1 LRVLLVN
8 GNTKVD
14 FLAAPPLGLCYVAE
28 ATEAAGHDV
37 RVLDLCFAGRNFRR
51 KVRRTI
57 REFDPQVVGLSIRNI
72 DNVNMLHPVSYLPGI
87 LEIKDHIRQCT
98 DVPLVIGGSGA
109 SLMPEHVMK
118 LLRADY
124 IVVSDGEESFVRLLQ
139 AIQSGAPSAGI
150 PGVGMVVDG
159 KFTLTPPCLLD
170 FKSSRPDLGRWVDT
184 RPYQKIGSA
193 YNIQTKRG
201 CRQRCIYCTYNQSLE
216 GNRLRLRSPVD
227 VVDEIEQAFFKYRPK
242 TFEFVDSVFNDPLD
256 HSAQIL
262 EEITRRTWKAD
273 FTAMG
278 VHPRNL
284 NDEYLDLMWKAGF
297 RSFMITPESASEKML
312 RSYQK
317 GFTVEDVVKAAEA
330 INRTA
335 FAAWWF
341 FMIGGPGETNHT
353 LKESLDFALNYLRK
367 NRRPA
372 THVAHYFLGVRI
384 YPGTQLWDMALS
396 QGFVHSMADP
406 LQNVWYLS
414 EDLDLELAVDQMTR
428 AAAIC
433 PEIYLGFD
441 ERILVFSRAAALF
454 FELFGFPRPYWRY
467 FRSAN
472 RFGLTTGIRFMYRP
486 PDIPGM
492 IKDALRRQ
500 GYQGHLVQGSP
511 PCRGVHGTCGTSGS
525 AFVPKV

>member
-37 RVLDLCFAGRNFRR
+37 RVLDLCFAGRNFRSE
-51 KVRRTI
+51 VRRTI

-72 DNVNMLHPVSYLPGI
+72 DNVNMLHSVSYLPGI
-87 LEIKDHIRQCT
+87 VEIKDRIRQCT

-139 AIQSGAPSAGI
+139 AIQSGDPSASI

-159 KFTLTPPCLLD
+159 KFTLTPPRLLD
-170 FKSSRPDLGRWVDT
+170 FKSRRPDLGRWVDT

-227 VVDEIEQAFFKYRPK
+227 VVDEIEEAFFKYRPK
-242 TFEFVDSVFNDPLD
+242 TFEFVDSVFNDPLE

-262 EEITRRTWKAD
+262 EEIARRPWKAD

-278 VHPRNL
+278 VLPRNL

-297 RSFMITPESASEKML
+297 RHDHSGVSLRKDAEKLPEGL
-312 RSYQK
+312 YRRGRGQGCGSYQQNCLCSL
-317 GFTVEDVVKAAEA
+317 VVLHDR
-330 INRTA
+330 RT
-335 FAAWWF
+335 
-341 FMIGGPGETNHT
+341 
-353 LKESLDFALNYLRK
+353 
-367 NRRPA
+367 RRNQS
-372 THVAHYFLGVRI
+372 
-384 YPGTQLWDMALS
+384 YP
-396 QGFVHSMADP
+396 
-406 LQNVWYLS
+406 
-414 EDLDLELAVDQMTR
+414 E
-428 AAAIC
+428 
-433 PEIYLGFD
+433 EI
-441 ERILVFSRAAALF
+441 
-454 FELFGFPRPYWRY
+454 P
-467 FRSAN
+467 
-472 RFGLTTGIRFMYRP
+472 
-486 PDIPGM
+486 
-492 IKDALRRQ
+492 
-500 GYQGHLVQGSP
+500 
-511 PCRGVHGTCGTSGS
+511 
-525 AFVPKV
+525 